1 MEVRADWK
9 NTRETYS
16 RWWLATAG
24 ILLCVLS
31 VSPAPAQSDAKNVL
45 FVFSSSDQQR
55 RDLDAFENAIR
66 ARVPQHLN
74 FYTSHVDYERMGD
87 TSYQDSLAE
96 TFHHAYKNVRLDVA
110 VVSSIE
116 ALRFV
121 TYYRDKIL
129 PGVPIVFYALS
140 AKELEGLRIPA
151 GVTGRTSEVGLRETI
166 DLALHLHPNAQ
177 AVAIVTET
185 PGFWWA
191 AARSELS
198 RHGDRVK
205 EIDLFGPPGNQI
217 LERIEALPPH
227 TLILFQLAALSAKES
242 DIKANDVLIAAAK
255 HLPTYCAW
263 KAALNY
269 GCVGGVYVDWD
280 KYIGSTAAVA
290 ARVLGGERAE
300 EIPISDD
307 SNFQTVVDWRELRRW
322 HIPESALPPGTVILY
337 REPTFWERSR
347 MYIIPAVAL
356 IIAQALLIAGLL
368 RQHAR
373 KQKTEA
379 VLRESE
385 KRFQVMANTTPS
397 LVWMCDS
404 HGNITYLNEKR
415 IVFTGSDGG
424 AGYGD
429 TWTSYIHPDDLRN
442 VLDTVSQALGD
453 HKPFSTEYRLR
464 RNDGS
469 YRWMFDVASPRVN
482 GDGSFAGF
490 IGSAI
495 DVTDQKLAQ
504 QALERVGG
512 QLIEAQEEERRRI
525 ARELHDDICQR
536 LAVLSIKIEQANQSF
551 DGSSE
556 AAKKSIREIQKACTE
571 ITVGV
576 QTLSHQLHS
585 SALDY
590 LGVAVAISQLCN
602 EFTKQHGVRI
612 EFCKSNVPESLPK
625 DISLCLF
632 RVAQEALHNAVK
644 YSGSKL
650 LAVELTG
657 TRDAVELAVSD
668 EGAGFDVD
676 QARRKGGLG
685 LLSMQERA
693 HLVHG
698 TFSVDSA
705 HGAGTRILLV
715 VPLVSTDAG
724 YLEDNLVRRDDE
736 SSFVGERRS

>member
-1 MEVRADWK
+1 
-9 NTRETYS
+9 
-16 RWWLATAG
+16 
-24 ILLCVLS
+24 
-31 VSPAPAQSDAKNVL
+31 
-45 FVFSSSDQQR
+45 
-55 RDLDAFENAIR
+55 
-66 ARVPQHLN
+66 
-74 FYTSHVDYERMGD
+74 
-87 TSYQDSLAE
+87 
-96 TFHHAYKNVRLDVA
+96 
-110 VVSSIE
+110 
-116 ALRFV
+116 
-121 TYYRDKIL
+121 
-129 PGVPIVFYALS
+129 
-140 AKELEGLRIPA
+140 
-151 GVTGRTSEVGLRETI
+151 
-166 DLALHLHPNAQ
+166 
-177 AVAIVTET
+177 
-185 PGFWWA
+185 
-191 AARSELS
+191 
-198 RHGDRVK
+198 VK

-217 LERIEALPPH
+217 LERIQALPPH

-242 DIKANDVLIAAAK
+242 DIKANDVLVAAAK

-269 GCVGGVYVDWD
+269 GCVGGAYVDWE
-280 KYIGSTAAVA
+280 KYVESTAGIA
-290 ARVLGGERAE
+290 ARVLRGEHPE
-300 EIPISDD
+300 EIRISDD
-307 SNFQTVVDWRELRRW
+307 SNFQTVVDWRELRKW
-322 HIPESALPPGTVILY
+322 HIPESALPPGTVIMY

-347 MYIIPAVAL
+347 LYIIPAVAL
-356 IIAQALLIAGLL
+356 VVAQALLIAGLL
-368 RQHAR
+368 RQRAR

-385 KRFQVMANTTPS
+385 KRFQVMADTTPS

-404 HGNITYLNEKR
+404 QGSITYLNEQR
-415 IVFTGSDGG
+415 TAFTGSDGKV
-424 AGYGD
+424 GYGD
-429 TWTSYIHPDDLRN
+429 TWTTYIHPDDLRN
-442 VLDTVSQALGD
+442 VLDTISQGLGD
-453 HKPFSTEYRLR
+453 HQPFSTEYRLR
-464 RNDGS
+464 RNDGA

-536 LAVLSIKIEQANQSF
+536 LAVLSIKIEQANQIF

-576 QTLSHQLHS
+576 QTLSHKLHS

-644 YSGSKL
+644 YSGAKL
-650 LAVELTG
+650 LTVDLTG
-657 TRDAVELAVSD
+657 TPDAVELAVSD

-705 HGAGTRILLV
+705 PGAGTRILLV
-715 VPLVSTDAG
+715 VPLVSRDAG
-724 YLEDNLVRRDDE
+724 YSDDNLVRRDDE